1 MTTTPLGSDD
11 RASLVRRG
19 LRLNALTLGYNAL
32 EAVASIL
39 VGTVVGSVAL
49 MGFGLDSVIEV
60 TAAGAA
66 RWRLRADFDPSRRER
81 VERATH
87 SVIGWTFIALAVY
100 VLYSS
105 GKTLLLRERPER
117 TAMGVA
123 ILALSVIVMPMLAQ
137 AKRRVAQGLSSSALR
152 ADARQTSLCAYLSSI
167 ALGGVA
173 LNALVGWWWADPIAA
188 LIMVPII
195 AGEGLEGVRRT

>member
-87 SVIGWTFIALAVY
+87 RVIGWTFIALAVY

-105 GKTLLLRERPER
+105 GKTLLLRERPQR